1 MSDED
6 TLWAAIT
13 AAYARPG
20 IAPLCLRLQDQG
32 GIDVMLLLGLCYAA
46 RALGAPLSPAEVQ
59 ALRAAS
65 EPWRAAAV
73 RPARALR
80 IALRG
85 TVAGV
90 ADETREGVRDRL
102 KAVELAAERVQAGII
117 AAHLASRVAQDAAP
131 LAGLRYFL
139 GGAPVTEGEIA
150 QLLDAFGP
158 GQGDCGGSG

>member
-1 MSDED
+1 MNGED
-6 TLWAAIT
+6 ALWAAIT

-32 GIDVMLLLGLCYAA
+32 GIDVMVLLGLCYAA

-59 ALRAAS
+59 ALRSRS

-80 IALRG
+80 IALRAP
-85 TVAGV
+85 VAGV
-90 ADETREGVRDRL
+90 ADDQREGFRDRL

-117 AAHLASRVAQDAAP
+117 ADW
-131 LAGLRYFL
+131 LAGRGAGAADPLPGLRSFL
-139 GGAPVTEGEIA
+139 GGTPVTEGEIA

-158 GQGDCGGSG
+158 AQGASR